1 VRRALLLFVLAG
13 LVAALI
19 WPQPALAQKREY
31 IQLQRDVTLLQ
42 EQVRDLQRSQEEK
55 GAVLKTLLEQAL
67 DAVNRMHTS
76 VADLKQSVQQSQ
88 ATTQSRVDTLATQ
101 VQSLADATEELRA
114 RLGQIS
120 QQVAETRSVLE
131 SVDARLA
138 PLGPGEPAE
147 AGAAAATTP
156 PATTPQA
163 PPSADV
169 LYSTALRDFISG
181 NYELARQEFSD
192 YLNYYGR
199 TQLAG
204 NAQFYIGET
213 FYHEKDFR
221 RAIAEYTKVFDN
233 YPKSFKIAGAHLKK
247 GYALLELNEREK
259 GVEVLRSLVEK
270 FSGTEEAKWAQARLE
285 RLGERV
291 DR

>member
-1 VRRALLLFVLAG
+1 LAG
-13 LVAALI
+13 LLGALV

-31 IQLQRDVTLLQ
+31 IQLQRDVALLQ
-42 EQVRDLQRSQEEK
+42 EQVRDLQRSHEEK
-55 GAVLKTLLEQAL
+55 SAVLKTLLEQAL
-67 DAVNRMHTS
+67 DAVNRMQTS
-76 VADLKQSVQQSQ
+76 VADLKKSVQESQ
-88 ATTQSRVDTLATQ
+88 ANTQSRVDTLATQ

-114 RLGQIS
+114 RLGEIS

-138 PLGPGEPAE
+138 PLGPGEPVE
-147 AGAAAATTP
+147 AGAATTP
-156 PATTPQA
+156 PAGAPQA

-181 NYELARQEFSD
+181 NYELARQEFGD

-213 FYHEKDFR
+213 YYHQKEFR
-221 RAIAEYTKVFDN
+221 HAIAEYNKVFDN
-233 YPKSFKIAGAHLKK
+233 YPKSYKIAGAHLKK
-247 GYALLELNEREK
+247 GYALLELNERDAGIRE
-259 GVEVLRSLVEK
+259 LRELVED
-270 FSGTEEAKWAQARLE
+270 FPGSEEAKWARARLE
-285 RLGERV
+285 RLGEARSP
-291 DR
+291 

>member
-1 VRRALLLFVLAG
+1 VRRALLFIPLAG
-13 LVAALI
+13 LLGAVVA
-19 WPQPALAQKREY
+19 PQLALAQKREY

-42 EQVRDLQRSQEEK
+42 EQVRDLQRSHEEK
-55 GAVLKTLLEQAL
+55 SAVVKTLLEQAL
-67 DAVNRMHTS
+67 DAVNRMQSS
-76 VADLKQSVQQSQ
+76 VADLQQSVRESQ
-88 ATTQSRVDTLATQ
+88 ANTQSRVDTLATQ

-114 RLGQIS
+114 RLGEIS

-138 PLGPGEPAE
+138 PLGPGEAVE
-147 AGAAAATTP
+147 AGAATTP
-156 PATTPQA
+156 LPTKPQA

-181 NYELARQEFSD
+181 NYDLARQEFTD

-213 FYHEKDFR
+213 YYHQKEFR
-221 RAIAEYTKVFDN
+221 RAITEYNKVFDN
-233 YPKSFKIAGAHLKK
+233 YPKSYKIAGAHLKK
-247 GYALLELNEREK
+247 GYALLELNEREA
-259 GVEVLRSLVEK
+259 GTRELRDLVEK
-270 FSGTEEAKWAQARLE
+270 FPTSEEAKWARARLE
-285 RLGERV
+285 RLGQAV
-291 DR
+291 SP